1 VAGVLKTD
9 PTRVVDTARSLT
21 DHLKATEARLG
32 EFEDRDR
39 AGAAETL
46 IKRAEVLGS
55 ATLVVG
61 RIDGI
66 GGDGLR
72 SLAFQ
77 IRDRVESG
85 IGVLGTVTDGK
96 AALIIFI
103 TDDLAE
109 TGISAGEIAG
119 VGAKALG
126 GGASPDPLL
135 AQAGGPNADAMD
147 DALDSATQAARSALT
162 SS

>member
-1 VAGVLKTD
+1 MLVSG
-9 PTRVVDTARSLT
+9 RV
-21 DHLKATEARLG
+21 
-32 EFEDRDR
+32 
-39 AGAAETL
+39 
-46 IKRAEVLGS
+46 
-55 ATLVVG
+55 
-61 RIDGI
+61 DGI

-77 IRDRVESG
+77 IRDRTASG

-96 AALIIFI
+96 AALIVFV

-109 TGISAGEIAG
+109 TGISAGDIAG

-126 GGASPDPLL
+126 GGGSRDPLL
-135 AQAGGPNADAMD
+135 AQAGGPNAEAMD
-147 DALDSATQAARSALT
+147 EALDSASNASRSSLT